1 MSAAEA
7 SPPAVRFVLGEMVM
21 TRVPFRADA
30 LAGKR
35 ILVTGGGSGLGAEIA
50 RGFAQHGATVYICGR
65 REAVLAETAVRI
77 SQEVSRDGAGGQIF
91 ALVCDLRNPQSIDA
105 MLDRIWADGPLSGLV
120 NNAAANFVAPTKT
133 LSPRG
138 YEAVRSTVMDGS
150 FYVTLAAGKR
160 WIVEGLRGSVVSNL
174 VTWVWTGSPFVV
186 PAAMA
191 KSAIHAMTM
200 SLAVEWG
207 PYGIRLN
214 AVAPGPFPTEGAWE
228 KLNPIPETSAG
239 ATQSDQ
245 VPARRFGQMHELQN
259 LMIFLMADGCD
270 YLTGQT
276 IAIDGGHHLAA
287 PSTFAGL
294 SNLTDEQ
301 WAAARE
307 RIKAASERDKQRRTV
322 G

>member
-1 MSAAEA
+1 
-7 SPPAVRFVLGEMVM
+7 M
-21 TRVPFRADA
+21 TAGPFRADA
-30 LAGKR
+30 LAAKR

-65 REAVLAETAVRI
+65 RQGLLSETAARL
-77 SQEVSRDGAGGQIF
+77 SQETGGRVV
-91 ALVCDLRNPQSIDA
+91 ALACDLRNPQSIDEMFA
-105 MLDRIWADGPLSGLV
+105 AIWAEGPLTGLV
-120 NNAAANFVAPTKT
+120 NNAAANFVAPTKS

-160 WIVEGLRGSVVSNL
+160 WIADGVTGSVVSNL

-191 KSAIHAMTM
+191 KTAIHAMTM

-239 ATQSDQ
+239 ATQADQ
-245 VPARRFGQMHELQN
+245 VPMRRFGKMHELQN
-259 LMIFLMADGCD
+259 LMIFLMSDGCE

-276 IAIDGGHHLAA
+276 IAIDGAHHLAA

-294 SNLTDEQ
+294 SDLTDEQ

-307 RIKAASERDKQRRTV
+307 RIKAASDRDKQQRTV